1 MLKNGRC
8 TMLYIYIV
16 TYYDERDNKH
26 AQQQK
31 SSSSCTYAT
40 AGAARTTRWP
50 PHTQQCLLAKI
61 SRYNT
66 ITARNI
72 NSYQ

>member
-8 TMLYIYIV
+8 TMLYIYRYIV

-40 AGAARTTRWP
+40 AWRGPHGGHRTHNSVYWQKYLAT
-50 PHTQQCLLAKI
+50 TQ
-61 SRYNT
+61 
-66 ITARNI
+66 
-72 NSYQ
+72 